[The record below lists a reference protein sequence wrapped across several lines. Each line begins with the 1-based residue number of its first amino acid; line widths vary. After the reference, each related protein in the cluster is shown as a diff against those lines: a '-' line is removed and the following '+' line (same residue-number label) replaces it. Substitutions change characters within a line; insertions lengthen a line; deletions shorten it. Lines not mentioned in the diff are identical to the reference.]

1 MAMVTIEVGGREH
14 EIMCRDGEEGRLKL
28 LARMVEDRVAQV
40 VQAVGRSNE
49 VREMLLAALL
59 LADDLDEAQAGRA
72 PPPADPRE
80 AEETAHAIEAVAQR
94 LERLAARLAEP
105 VARS

>member
-14 EIMCRDGEEGRLKL
+14 EIMCRDGEEGRLKM

-72 PPPADPRE
+72 PPAADPRE